1 MALRLLIDNDVLIK
15 LAHWE
20 LLDLLPPS
28 LGVDWGDVATL
39 ESLKFR
45 ARRGDKKLFQSAEI
59 AAALLD
65 RLMIT
70 ADLPAADLADISQMQ
85 GIVGLDAGEIALL
98 AACLSDP
105 DTMLVT
111 GDKRALNALTA
122 SCPPELTERLCGRV
136 ICLEQ
141 LMVLMAEKAGPSGV
155 IEGVMRCREIDA
167 AVRAVVGPS
176 GCSHAS
182 FKEGMDSYIG
192 NLRHATG
199 ALLWN
204 GS

>member
-1 MALRLLIDNDVLIK
+1 MVLRLLIDNDVLIK

-20 LLDLLPPS
+20 LLDLLPS
-28 LGVDWGDVATL
+28 SMGRDWGEVATL

-45 ARRGDKKLFQSAEI
+45 ARRADKKLFRSPEI
-59 AAALLD
+59 AADLLE
-65 RLMIT
+65 RLERT
-70 ADLPAADLADISQMQ
+70 VDLPAADLADISQMQ

-98 AACLSDP
+98 GACLSNP
-105 DTMLVT
+105 DTILVT
-111 GDKRALNALTA
+111 GDKRALNALTN
-122 SCPPELTERLCGRV
+122 SCPPTLTERLCGRV

-141 LMVLMAEKAGPSGV
+141 LMVLMAEKAGPSPV
-155 IEGVMRCREIDA
+155 IEGVMRCREIDSA
-167 AVRAVVGPS
+167 LRAIVGPS
-176 GCSHAS
+176 GCTHAG

-192 NLRHATG
+192 ELRGATG